1 MIKKFFVDNFKTHVN
16 THYELY
22 PVNLLIGTNNSGKT
36 NLLQA
41 LRFLGLTS
49 IFPLSKAA
57 AIAAHEDWT
66 LSNVYLDKK
75 TIDFRLDADLK
86 HGEENCSYQYELSL
100 RLLPVEEIKEGSGR
114 IAVEQE
120 KLSLTCSGHNPVPL
134 IINKNGQI
142 KLLHESRWIKNE
154 PNNYVET
161 SAPID
166 ATMLSRLYDLKHNPR
181 ANHFKRY
188 LSSWLYYDLDPAQLR
203 KPEARILEG
212 VLFPDGSN
220 LASVLFNLKNGNE
233 RLYRKLVDLTRR
245 TIDPR
250 LEILSFFSPAE
261 NVVLMFAED
270 NDGHRFGPW
279 SMSNGTL
286 RFMALAYILLSNQH
300 IPDLGEDRLVLIE
313 EPETGLYVG
322 HLKEIIGLIKPNSL
336 QNQLIFT
343 SQSPY
348 FIDLFDGMLESVT
361 VVQRGERT
369 SRLMRPDINKL
380 RENLKDMALG
390 EIHFREMLL

>member
-1 MIKKFFVDNFKTHVN
+1 MIKNFFVDNFKTHVN
-16 THYELY
+16 TNYELH

-57 AIAAHEDWT
+57 TIAANEDWT
-66 LSNVYLDKK
+66 LSNVYIDKK
-75 TIDFRLDADLK
+75 TMDFRLDADLM
-86 HGEENCSYQYELSL
+86 HEGENCSYQYELSL
-100 RLLPVEEIKEGSGR
+100 RMLSVGEIKDGKGR
-114 IAVEQE
+114 IAIEQE
-120 KLSLTCSGHNPVPL
+120 KLTVKCPGHNPVQL
-134 IINKNGQI
+134 IINKQGQI
-142 KLLHESRWIKNE
+142 KLLNETRWKN
-154 PNNYVET
+154 NNPDNYIET

-166 ATMLSRLYDLKHNPR
+166 ATMLSRLYDLKHNPL
-181 ANHFKRY
+181 ANHFKQY
-188 LSSWLYYDLDPAQLR
+188 LSSWLYYDLDPSGLR
-203 KPEARILEG
+203 KPEARILES
-212 VLFPDGSN
+212 VLFSDGGN

-233 RLYRKLVDLTRR
+233 RLYRKIVDLTRK

-270 NDGHRFGPW
+270 QDGHRFGPW

-286 RFMALAYILLSNQH
+286 RFMALAYVLLSNQF
-300 IPDLGEDRLVLIE
+300 IPGLGEDRLTLIE

-322 HLKEIIGLIKPNSL
+322 HLKEIIGLIKPQS
-336 QNQLIFT
+336 QHNQLIFT

-369 SRLMRPDINKL
+369 SRLIRPDTNKL
-380 RENLKDMALG
+380 KENLKDMALG
-390 EIHFREMLL
+390 ELHFREMLV